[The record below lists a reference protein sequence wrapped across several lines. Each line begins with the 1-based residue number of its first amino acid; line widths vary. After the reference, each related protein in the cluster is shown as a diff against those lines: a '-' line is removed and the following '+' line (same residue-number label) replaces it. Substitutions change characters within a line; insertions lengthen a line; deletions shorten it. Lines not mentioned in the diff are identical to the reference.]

1 MQEEKYITASIVVYK
16 ENFKVLEKAIDS
28 FLGSPLSKKLY
39 IIDNSPSNEFKN
51 KIQNDSVEYIYSNK
65 NLGFGKGHNSILHK
79 LTSENKFHLILNPD
93 VSFHPEILEKL
104 VLKMESNES
113 ISMIAPRVLNTN
125 NELLYTARRYPS
137 LFELIFRFL
146 GIFKKF
152 TTTGE
157 YKNQN
162 HKQSFSPDFVQ
173 GSFML
178 FKTEDLLRLEG
189 FDERYFMYME
199 DVDICR
205 KIDLS
210 GKRKLYFPATEIIH
224 THRKGSSKEFR
235 LFFIHISS
243 IIKYFIKWGFSS
255 G

>member
-1 MQEEKYITASIVVYK
+1 MLLDKNITASIVIYK

-28 FLGSPLSKKLY
+28 FFGSPLSKKLY

-79 LTSENKFHLILNPD
+79 LSSENKFHLILNPD

-152 TTTGE
+152 TTIGE

-178 FKTEDLLRLEG
+178 FKT
-189 FDERYFMYME
+189 
-199 DVDICR
+199 
-205 KIDLS
+205 
-210 GKRKLYFPATEIIH
+210 
-224 THRKGSSKEFR
+224 
-235 LFFIHISS
+235 
-243 IIKYFIKWGFSS
+243 
-255 G
+255 

>member
-1 MQEEKYITASIVVYK
+1 MQEEKHITASIVVYK
-16 ENFKVLEKAIDS
+16 ENLKVLENAIDS

-65 NLGFGKGHNSILHK
+65 NIGFGKGHNSILHK
-79 LTSENKFHLILNPD
+79 LTSENKYHLILNPD
-93 VSFHPEILEKL
+93 VRFHPEILEKL

-113 ISMIAPRVLNTN
+113 FSMIAPRVLNSN
-125 NELLYTARRYPS
+125 NELLHTARRYPS

-152 TTTGE
+152 TIRGE

>member
-1 MQEEKYITASIVVYK
+1 MFVNKNITASIVIYR
-16 ENFKVLEKAIDS
+16 ENFKVLEKAMGS
-28 FLGSPLSKKLY
+28 FLDSTLSKKLY

-65 NLGFGKGHNSILHK
+65 NIGFGKGHNSILHK
-79 LTSENKFHLILNPD
+79 LTSKNKYHLILNPD

-104 VLKMESNES
+104 VLKMESSES
-113 ISMIAPRVLNTN
+113 LSMIAPRVLNTN
-125 NELLYTARRYPS
+125 NKLLYTARRYPN

-162 HKQSFSPDFVQ
+162 QKQSFSPDFVQ

-178 FKTEDLLRLEG
+178 FKTDDLLQLNG
-189 FDERYFMYME
+189 FDNRFFMYME

-205 KIDLS
+205 RIDQL
-210 GKRKLYFPATEIIH
+210 GKKKLFYPKVEIIH
-224 THRKGSSKEFR
+224 THRKGSSK
-235 LFFIHISS
+235 S
-243 IIKYFIKWGFSS
+243 IRSEERRVGKECRSRWSPYH
-255 G
+255 

>member
-1 MQEEKYITASIVVYK
+1 MQEEKHITASIVIYK
-16 ENFKVLEKAIDS
+16 ENLKVLENAIDS

-39 IIDNSPSNEFKN
+39 IIDNSPSNVFKN
-51 KIQNDSVEYIYSNK
+51 KIQNDSVEYIYSDK
-65 NLGFGKGHNSILHK
+65 NIGFGKGHNSILPK
-79 LTSENKFHLILNPD
+79 LTSENKYHLILNPD
-93 VSFHPEILEKL
+93 VRFHPEILEKL

-113 ISMIAPRVLNTN
+113 FSMIAPRVLNSN

-152 TTTGE
+152 TIRGE

-178 FKTEDLLRLEG
+178 FKTEDLLRLKG

>member
-39 IIDNSPSNEFKN
+39 VIDNSPSNEFKN

-79 LTSENKFHLILNPD
+79 LSSENKFHLILNPD

-104 VLKMESNES
+104 VLKMESNEPL
-113 ISMIAPRVLNTN
+113 SMIAQRVLNTN

-178 FKTEDLLRLEG
+178 FKTEDLLQLKG
-189 FDERYFMYME
+189 FDNRFFMYME
-199 DVDICR
+199 DVDICKR
-205 KIDLS
+205 IDQLGKI
-210 GKRKLYFPATEIIH
+210 KLFYPKVEITH
-224 THRKGSSKEFR
+224 THRKGSSKELR

-243 IIKYFIKWGFSS
+243 IVKYFMKWGFSS
-255 G
+255 V

>member
-1 MQEEKYITASIVVYK
+1 MQEEKHITASIVVYK
-16 ENFKVLEKAIDS
+16 ENLKVLENAIDS

-65 NLGFGKGHNSILHK
+65 NIGFGKGHNSILHK
-79 LTSENKFHLILNPD
+79 LTSENKYHLILNPD
-93 VSFHPEILEKL
+93 VRFHPEILEKL

-113 ISMIAPRVLNTN
+113 FSMIAPRVLNSN

-152 TTTGE
+152 TIRGE

>member
-1 MQEEKYITASIVVYK
+1 MLEEKHITASIVVYK

-79 LTSENKFHLILNPD
+79 LSSENKFHLILNPD

>member
-1 MQEEKYITASIVVYK
+1 MLLDKNITASIVIYK

-28 FLGSPLSKKLY
+28 FFGSPLSKKLY

-79 LTSENKFHLILNPD
+79 LSSENKFHLILNPD

-152 TTTGE
+152 TTIGE

-178 FKTEDLLRLEG
+178 FKTEDLLQLKG
-189 FDERYFMYME
+189 FDNRFFMYME
-199 DVDICR
+199 DVDICKR
-205 KIDLS
+205 IDQLGKI
-210 GKRKLYFPATEIIH
+210 KLFYPKVEITH
-224 THRKGSSKEFR
+224 THRKGSSKELR

-243 IIKYFIKWGFSS
+243 IIKYFMKWGFSS
-255 G
+255 V

>member
-1 MQEEKYITASIVVYK
+1 MFVNKNITASIVIYK
-16 ENFKVLEKAIDS
+16 ENFKVFEQAMGS
-28 FLGSPLSKKLY
+28 FLDSTLSKKLY

-65 NLGFGKGHNSILHK
+65 NIGFGMGHNSILHK
-79 LTSENKFHLILNPD
+79 LTSKNKYHLILNPD

-104 VLKMESNES
+104 VLKMESSES
-113 ISMIAPRVLNTN
+113 LSMIAPRVLNTN
-125 NELLYTARRYPS
+125 NKLLYTARRYPN

-152 TTTGE
+152 TSTGE

-162 HKQSFSPDFVQ
+162 HKKSFSPDFVQ

-178 FKTEDLLRLEG
+178 FKTDDLLQLNG
-189 FDERYFMYME
+189 FDNRFFMYME

-205 KIDLS
+205 RIDQL
-210 GKRKLYFPATEIIH
+210 GKKKLFYPKVEIIH
-224 THRKGSSKEFR
+224 THRKGSTKSIK
-235 LFFIHISS
+235 LFIIHISS
-243 IIKYFIKWGFSS
+243 IIKYFMKWGFNRA
-255 G
+255 

>member
-1 MQEEKYITASIVVYK
+1 M
-16 ENFKVLEKAIDS
+16 
-28 FLGSPLSKKLY
+28 
-39 IIDNSPSNEFKN
+39 
-51 KIQNDSVEYIYSNK
+51 
-65 NLGFGKGHNSILHK
+65 
-79 LTSENKFHLILNPD
+79 ILNPD
-93 VSFHPEILEKL
+93 VRFHPEILEKL

-113 ISMIAPRVLNTN
+113 FSMIAPRVLNSN
-125 NELLYTARRYPS
+125 NELLHTARRYPS

-152 TTTGE
+152 TIRGE

-243 IIKYFIKWGFSS
+243 IIKYFMKWGFSS
-255 G
+255 M

>member
-1 MQEEKYITASIVVYK
+1 MFVNKNITASIVIYR
-16 ENFKVLEKAIDS
+16 ENFKVLEKAMGS
-28 FLGSPLSKKLY
+28 FLDSTLSKKLY

-65 NLGFGKGHNSILHK
+65 NIGFGMGHNSILHK
-79 LTSENKFHLILNPD
+79 LTSKNKYHLILNPD

-104 VLKMESNES
+104 VLKMESSES
-113 ISMIAPRVLNTN
+113 LSMIAPRVLNTN
-125 NELLYTARRYPS
+125 NKLLYTARRYPN

-152 TTTGE
+152 TSTGE

-162 HKQSFSPDFVQ
+162 HKKSFSPDFVQ

-178 FKTEDLLRLEG
+178 FKTDDLLQLNG
-189 FDERYFMYME
+189 FDNRFFMYME

-205 KIDLS
+205 RIDQL
-210 GKRKLYFPATEIIH
+210 GKKKLFYPKVEIIH
-224 THRKGSSKEFR
+224 THRKGSTKSIK
-235 LFFIHISS
+235 LFIIHISS
-243 IIKYFIKWGFSS
+243 IIKYFMKWGFNRA
-255 G
+255 